1 MSPKRKRR
9 LAAALIGLTFSTVVG
24 VPEHRSHVALE
35 SRGVVAPVTLSRY
48 GESDFAGTTAH
59 YRFQTQEGQSV
70 NASVETSEPR
80 AYYERLEVVY
90 DPEDP
95 SRYEEKPVYDRYS
108 RTWMLF

>member
-1 MSPKRKRR
+1 
-9 LAAALIGLTFSTVVG
+9 
-24 VPEHRSHVALE
+24 
-35 SRGVVAPVTLSRY
+35 
-48 GESDFAGTTAH
+48 
-59 YRFQTQEGQSV
+59 V

-108 RTWMLF
+108 RTWMLFFFGLLVPSVVGMMAYGPLHMVAALSASPESRRPVRSGI